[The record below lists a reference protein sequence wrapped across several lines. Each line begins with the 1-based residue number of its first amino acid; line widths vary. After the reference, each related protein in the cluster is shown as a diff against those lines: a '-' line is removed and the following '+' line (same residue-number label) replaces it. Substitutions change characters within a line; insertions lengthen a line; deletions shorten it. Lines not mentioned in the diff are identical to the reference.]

1 MLQNE
6 RLCHNM
12 IHEHLHTF
20 DMNRNGNHF
29 QCLKPPLVPKKETA
43 HNCRQNPFQ
52 NISPRRWCQFSLAL
66 ALRADRALE
75 IHWRSAPPLAE
86 RSRTANRNRA
96 LNLSPVSWTASSSV
110 DGILSPDVAPLDFI
124 SSRWSGSNSS
134 NKAFS
139 SSPPAM
145 SSRCMLCPVPPAD
158 HPQSSCRRTR
168 SLSGC
173 MKWASCS
180 RCLHIPDHPSLQMHL
195 VLPPPHGPHPPRSQ
209 TNQVPLC
216 KSFDRWTRAFAVWF
230 HWQKTPRLA
239 MPSRPSRNTER
250 TSVWQIWLTKR
261 PATGYML

>member
-145 SSRCMLCPVPPAD
+145 SSRCMPLPCSTCRSSSKFLSTNKVSLWM
-158 HPQSSCRRTR
+158 HEMSFMQSLPSH
-168 SLSGC
+168 SWSSFASNASGSSSSSWTSSS
-173 MKWASCS
+173 KISNKPGS
-180 RCLHIPDHPSLQMHL
+180 SLQIF
-195 VLPPPHGPHPPRSQ
+195 R
-209 TNQVPLC
+209 
-216 KSFDRWTRAFAVWF
+216 
-230 HWQKTPRLA
+230 
-239 MPSRPSRNTER
+239 
-250 TSVWQIWLTKR
+250 
-261 PATGYML
+261 